1 MDLLHLVDRLEE
13 LVASAQKM
21 PIGSRAIVDR
31 RRLLD
36 IVDQMRIAVPREVR
50 EAQDMMVR
58 RDMLEREAEEEA
70 RMIIARAEQ
79 DAAALAEDHAITEAA
94 RRRAGEIVESAELRL
109 QERIDEANREI
120 QDRLWES
127 RGLAEQQ
134 MAAADAYAKELLE
147 RLERQL
153 QAFVRSVRAGIEQL
167 DETQPDE
174 PPRATE
180 EFEQAINDQRGASPT
195 TAPLGSDTDYP
206 PRRDDAGSWEAQASG
221 DFIPPVSYGDDDLPR
236 GAPSSE
242 FDFEDAPDV
251 RSYDEPRE
259 PETPDRES
267 PRDRHRGSIEDAPG
281 PRATARQVPLHASS
295 TRRATLDLENMLFR
309 EAEIQPARPRN
320 EAPAPEA
327 AAPGVIDDFDLPGLD
342 DDPTQRRSSRDS

>member
-70 RMIIARAEQ
+70 RMIIVRAEQ
-79 DAAALAEDHAITEAA
+79 DAARLAEDHAITAAA
-94 RRRAGEIVESAELRL
+94 RRRAEEIVESAEQRL

-167 DETQPDE
+167 DETQPPE

-180 EFEQAINDQRGASPT
+180 EFEQAIDDQRGVSSA
-195 TAPLGSDTDYP
+195 TAPLGEDLDYGS
-206 PRRDDAGSWEAQASG
+206 RRDEPAPWEAQSSG
-221 DFIPPVSYGDDDLPR
+221 DFIPPASYGGDLR
-236 GAPSSE
+236 RDAAPSSE
-242 FDFEDAPDV
+242 FDFDDDPRA
-251 RSYDEPRE
+251 SEPQER
-259 PETPDRES
+259 DR
-267 PRDRHRGSIEDAPG
+267 PRDRQRSGVEDALG
-281 PRATARQVPLHASS
+281 SRSTAEPVPLRAAAA
-295 TRRATLDLENMLFR
+295 RRATLDLENLLFR
-309 EAEIQPARPRN
+309 EDELQPARPRN
-320 EAPAPEA
+320 EAPPPEA
-327 AAPGVIDDFDLPGLD
+327 AGLGVIDDFDLPGLD
-342 DDPTQRRSSRDS
+342 DDPTQRRSTRDS

>member
-1 MDLLHLVDRLEE
+1 MDLLHHVDRLEE

-58 RDMLEREAEEEA
+58 REMLEREAEEEA

-79 DAAALAEDHAITEAA
+79 DAARLAEDHAITEAA
-94 RRRAGEIVESAELRL
+94 RRRAEEIIQSAEQRL

-167 DETQPDE
+167 DETQPPDA
-174 PPRATE
+174 PRATE
-180 EFEQAINDQRGASPT
+180 EFEQAIDEQRAASPP
-195 TAPLGSDTDYP
+195 TAPLAQDVDYEAREE
-206 PRRDDAGSWEAQASG
+206 PRSWEAEASG
-221 DFIPPVSYGDDDLPR
+221 DFIPPSSH
-236 GAPSSE
+236 GAGARTDEPVSE
-242 FDFEDAPDV
+242 FDDLSSERGFDERPG
-251 RSYDEPRE
+251 SEPRE
-259 PETPDRES
+259 REV
-267 PRDRHRGSIEDAPG
+267 RDRHRNGIDDAPG
-281 PRATARQVPLHASS
+281 SRSAAEPVPLRS
-295 TRRATLDLENMLFR
+295 TATQRATLDLDNLLLR
-309 EAEIQPARPRN
+309 EDEIQPARPRN
-320 EAPAPEA
+320 EVTTPEPAG
-327 AAPGVIDDFDLPGLD
+327 PGVIDDFDLPGLD
-342 DDPTQRRSSRDS
+342 DDPTQRRSSRDL

>member
-1 MDLLHLVDRLEE
+1 MDLLHHVDRLEE

-58 RDMLEREAEEEA
+58 REMLEREAEEEA

-79 DAAALAEDHAITEAA
+79 DAARLAEDHAITEAA
-94 RRRAGEIVESAELRL
+94 RRRAEEIVESAEQRL

-167 DETQPDE
+167 DETQSPE
-174 PPRATE
+174 TPRASE
-180 EFEQAINDQRGASPT
+180 EFEQAVNDQRGASPAT
-195 TAPLGSDTDYP
+195 GPLMQDLDYGAHSDE
-206 PRRDDAGSWEAQASG
+206 PRPWEAEGSG
-221 DFIPPVSYGDDDLPR
+221 DFIPPGPYGAASQR
-236 GAPSSE
+236 GQAVSE
-242 FDFEDAPDV
+242 FDAEDLPEERGFDQPRASEVPV
-251 RSYDEPRE
+251 REARE
-259 PETPDRES
+259 RHRNGMEETP
-267 PRDRHRGSIEDAPG
+267 GS
-281 PRATARQVPLHASS
+281 RQAAEPVPLRSA
-295 TRRATLDLENMLFR
+295 TTQRAALDLDNLLLR
-309 EAEIQPARPRN
+309 EDEIQPARPRN
-320 EAPAPEA
+320 EVPAPEA
-327 AAPGVIDDFDLPGLD
+327 AGPGVIDDFDLPGLD
-342 DDPTQRRSSRDS
+342 DDPTQRR